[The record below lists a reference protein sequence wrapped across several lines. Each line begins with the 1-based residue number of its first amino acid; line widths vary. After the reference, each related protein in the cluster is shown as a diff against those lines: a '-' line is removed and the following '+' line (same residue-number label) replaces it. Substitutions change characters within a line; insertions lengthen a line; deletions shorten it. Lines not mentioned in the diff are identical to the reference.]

1 MPHVDPAERRE
12 ALRSVHKP
20 PWSKRSLATA
30 GALLAVSAAAVALA
44 PPLRSGDP
52 AAGAD
57 AASIVREPSY
67 QDPALLA
74 RALALPVAAAYVA
87 AGLEYQRNASFCGPT
102 TAVDVARS
110 LGTPADPAHALDGTG
125 VRTWFGYV
133 WGGLTL
139 EGEAALLRARTGRR
153 VTVLRDLD
161 LAAFRAELAHANDPA
176 RRYAVNF
183 ARAPLFGRGGGHH
196 SPVGGYL
203 ADRDLVLVL
212 DVNRNYRPWL
222 VSTERL
228 FEAVDTVDRATGKR
242 RGLLR
247 VDESP

>member
-1 MPHVDPAERRE
+1 MSRVDPAQRSEV
-12 ALRSVHKP
+12 LRSVHKA

-44 PPLRSGDP
+44 PPLRSGDA

-57 AASIVREPSY
+57 AASIAREPTY
-67 QDPALLA
+67 QDPALLG
-74 RALALPVAAAYVA
+74 RALGLPVAAAYVA
-87 AGLEYQRNASFCGPT
+87 AGLDYQRNFSFCGPT

-110 LGTPADPAHALDGTG
+110 LGVAADQEHALDGTG
-125 VRTWFGYV
+125 LRTVFGYV
-133 WGGLTL
+133 WGGLAL
-139 EGEAALLRARTGRR
+139 EDEAVLLRARTGRR

-161 LAAFRAELAHANDPA
+161 LAAFRDELTHANDPA
-176 RRYAVNF
+176 RRYTVNF
-183 ARAPLFGRGGGHH
+183 GRSPLFGRGGGHH
-196 SPVGGYL
+196 SPVGAYL

-212 DVNRNYRPWL
+212 DVNRHYRPWL

-228 FEAVDTVDRATGKR
+228 FEAVDTVDRATGKK

-247 VDESP
+247 VE

>member
-1 MPHVDPAERRE
+1 MPHVDPAQRAEM
-12 ALRSVHKP
+12 LRTVHKP
-20 PWSKRSLATA
+20 PWSKRSVATA
-30 GALLAVSAAAVALA
+30 GALLAVSAVAVALA
-44 PPLRSGDP
+44 PPLRAGDP
-52 AAGAD
+52 AAGAGAD
-57 AASIVREPSY
+57 AASIAREPSY

-110 LGTPADPAHALDGTG
+110 LGTPSDPAHALDGTG

-133 WGGLTL
+133 WGGLDL
-139 EGEAALLRARTGRR
+139 DAEAALLRARTGRR

-161 LAAFRAELAHANDPA
+161 LGAFREEVARANDPE

-183 ARAPLFGRGGGHH
+183 GRAPLFGRGGGHH
-196 SPVGGYL
+196 SPVGAYL

-212 DVNRNYRPWL
+212 DVNRHYQPWL

-228 FEAVDTVDRATGKR
+228 FRAVDTVDRATGKK

-247 VDESP
+247 VE

>member
-1 MPHVDPAERRE
+1 MPHVDPARRHE
-12 ALRSVHKP
+12 ALRTVHKR

-44 PPLRSGDP
+44 PPLHAGDP

-57 AASIVREPSY
+57 AASIAREPTF

-87 AGLEYQRNASFCGPT
+87 GGLEYQRNLSFCGPA
-102 TAVDVARS
+102 TAVDVTRS
-110 LGTPADPAHALDGTG
+110 LGAAADQEHALDGTG
-125 VRTWFGYV
+125 VRTVFGYV
-133 WGGLTL
+133 WGGLAL

-176 RRYAVNF
+176 RRYTVNF

-203 ADRDLVLVL
+203 PDRDLVLVL
-212 DVNRNYRPWL
+212 DVNRHYRPWL

-228 FEAVDTVDRATGKR
+228 LQAVDTVDRATGRK

-247 VDESP
+247 VE